1 MSYLIWQCVQDLLTY
16 FSTSAILQCPGSSTT
31 HAATGISGSRRTSRK
46 RLGRCCTWLGL
57 KAIANIGDVDT
68 DNLKELQGLN
78 RCDGHVQQA
87 EIQQPFNKLSLAE
100 CSCSIH
106 IQILEELFPAVSAN
120 CLQDF
125 GRQYINRHMPKLLLR
140 NIAAVVLVQRLEY
153 PHQSGHR
160 LSHLRLQ
167 LKLVLLL
174 LLGLVLH
181 GVFDQGRCH
190 QVHEADRNKN
200 QKRQEEQDQVRA
212 CLNKWKVDG
221 GQGVHSHELHQSH
234 EGNQQAAEVLVDHK
248 HRELIVFS
256 KVLVLRDYL
265 HRDTS
270 RNEETDQEKQCD
282 SENCFSGREKT
293 VHEAPH
299 DLKVAHHPQSPQQP
313 QQT

>member
-1 MSYLIWQCVQDLLTY
+1 MHGLFGWPKMMCSSFLERIHFAFCLLECLNVIYLIWQCVQDLLTY

-125 GRQYINRHMPKLLLR
+125 GRQYINRHMPKPEPLPYHD
-140 NIAAVVLVQRLEY
+140 AAVE
-153 PHQSGHR
+153 S
-160 LSHLRLQ
+160 
-167 LKLVLLL
+167 
-174 LLGLVLH
+174 
-181 GVFDQGRCH
+181 
-190 QVHEADRNKN
+190 A
-200 QKRQEEQDQVRA
+200 
-212 CLNKWKVDG
+212 
-221 GQGVHSHELHQSH
+221 
-234 EGNQQAAEVLVDHK
+234 
-248 HRELIVFS
+248 
-256 KVLVLRDYL
+256 
-265 HRDTS
+265 
-270 RNEETDQEKQCD
+270 
-282 SENCFSGREKT
+282 
-293 VHEAPH
+293 
-299 DLKVAHHPQSPQQP
+299 
-313 QQT
+313 